1 MASDLLRETERAAV
15 ISLKGNAPLISLVP
29 KLSIDPQP
37 LTAGFDEDGDV
48 VWPFL
53 RIDGTQAIPQGRGC
67 NARSEI
73 SFAVHTFAKPRHQG
87 DPATTPELETAR
99 DFAGRIN
106 SAVVEA
112 MQGHAYLVA
121 GRRYRFT
128 VRSSRLM
135 RDGAEDS
142 AWHGIV
148 NVLARAYQ
156 G

>member
-73 SFAVHTFAKPRHQG
+73 SFAVHAFAKPRYDG
-87 DPATTPELETAR
+87 GGAMLETAR

-112 MQGHAYLVA
+112 MQAHAYIVA
-121 GRRYRFT
+121 GRRYRFS

-135 RDGAEDS
+135 RDGDEAD

>member
-15 ISLKGNAPLISLVP
+15 ISLKGNAPLIALVP
-29 KLSIDPQP
+29 KPSIDPQP
-37 LTAGFDEDGDV
+37 KTAGFDANGDV

-53 RIDGTQAIPQGRGC
+53 RIDGTQALPQGRGC
-67 NARSEI
+67 NARSEV
-73 SFAVHTFAKPRHQG
+73 SFAVHSFARPRYDG
-87 DPATTPELETAR
+87 SEVMLETAR

-106 SAVVEA
+106 SAVAEA
-112 MQGHAYLVA
+112 LQAHAYVVA
-121 GRRYRFT
+121 GRRYRFV

-135 RDGAEDS
+135 RDGDETD
-142 AWHGIV
+142 AWHGIA